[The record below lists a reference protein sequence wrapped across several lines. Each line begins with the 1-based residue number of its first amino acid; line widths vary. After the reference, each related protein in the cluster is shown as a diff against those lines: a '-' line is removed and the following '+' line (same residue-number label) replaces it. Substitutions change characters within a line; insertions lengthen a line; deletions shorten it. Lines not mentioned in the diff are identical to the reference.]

1 MQRCGCVCLSPL
13 VLFPPCSEKA
23 GQVKPSL
30 GDFCQPSALSFLTFH
45 SREVQRQNIFQFKVL
60 RPSPRTP
67 LFLSRMSRT
76 DAVWPKSHNR
86 IKTLPEGKIVSCPRY
101 QLWTGLKS
109 IPAEAAICPAVQFSS
124 IYYTTIMSMFLLAEV
139 VGGSNRTCLSC
150 SLFVNCDVK

>member
-86 IKTLPEGKIVSCPRY
+86 IKTLPEGKIVSCPVINSGPVLSLFP
-101 QLWTGLKS
+101 QKLLS
-109 IPAEAAICPAVQFSS
+109 AQQFSS
-124 IYYTTIMSMFLLAEV
+124 VQFITQQLCPCFY
-139 VGGSNRTCLSC
+139 
-150 SLFVNCDVK
+150 